1 MCICKLRIVEVGTRC
16 WGHKIC
22 VKLVD
27 KREPLVFLFIKV
39 GHYEDS
45 LKEKKIRMIV
55 LSNNGFLFRVGEA
68 R

>member
-1 MCICKLRIVEVGTRC
+1 M
-16 WGHKIC
+16 
-22 VKLVD
+22 
-27 KREPLVFLFIKV
+27 FLLIEM